1 MTTAAAQARYPLTQG
16 VNPWL
21 VTASVML
28 PTFMEV
34 LDTAIASV
42 ALPYIAGSLSASNS
56 EATWVLTSYLVAN
69 AVILPASNWF
79 ARRFGRKRFL
89 LFCVILFTI
98 ASFFCGAAP
107 SLGVILLARVLQG
120 AGGGALQPLSQSIL
134 LESFPISKRSMSM
147 AAYGLGIVVAPVIG
161 PTLGGWLTDTFS
173 WRYAFY
179 INIPVGILAVFM
191 ISRFVHDP
199 PYIKNA
205 KVGPFD
211 NIGFGLLMVW
221 TGALQIVLDK
231 GQEDD
236 WFGAIWVRWAVGAL
250 VVALIGWIWHS
261 WTHPRGL
268 VDLHVLRDRNFRT
281 GCFMIAMLG
290 MAIYI
295 TIAILPLY
303 YQEVLGYT
311 AFTAGLVVGPRG
323 IGSIIGSPV
332 VGLLGSR
339 IDNRLLLSGG
349 FLVFGI
355 CALTFGSVDLSTGPY
370 TLLIP
375 ITLTGFALSFVF
387 VPLATMTTSTIPR
400 EEMGNA
406 TGLFN
411 MLRNIGG
418 SIGISMATTALIRR
432 AALHQTQIGA
442 NVTSSTMVFQQKSA
456 AIATYLGHPPRR
468 SPGSLRHHGPAL
480 WVNGAASPPQVVCRC
495 LPLDR
500 APGVLLRRR
509 FLAFQKAQKERRPTA
524 RHALREDAILSFV
537 KEASLFENLGKY
549 LLVIAKIATCQAPP
563 RRRLPPDPPSLSP
576 CSTSSANTSPSTM
589 SCWLRSMPS
598 LSSNS
603 SFWASR

>member
-456 AIATYLGHPPRR
+456 AIATYLGHR
-468 SPGSLRHHGPAL
+468 L
-480 WVNGAASPPQVVCRC
+480 GAAQARS
-495 LPLDR
+495 
-500 APGVLLRRR
+500 GTMGLLYGLMEQQALLKSYVDVFRWTAL
-509 FLAFQKAQKERRPTA
+509 LAFFCAA
-524 RHALREDAILSFV
+524 
-537 KEASLFENLGKY
+537 ASWLFKKPKKN
-549 LLVIAKIATCQAPP
+549 AAPP
-563 RRRLPPDPPSLSP
+563 PG
-576 CSTSSANTSPSTM
+576 M
-589 SCWLRSMPS
+589 H
-598 LSSNS
+598 
-603 SFWASR
+603 

>member
-21 VTASVML
+21 VTISVML

-69 AVILPASNWF
+69 AIILPASNWF
-79 ARRFGRKRFL
+79 ARRWGRKRFL
-89 LFCVILFTI
+89 LICVTIFTV

-107 SLGVILLARVLQG
+107 SLGVILLARVVQG

-134 LESFPISKRSMSM
+134 LESFPIQKRSMSM
-147 AAYGLGIVVAPVIG
+147 AAYGLGIVLAPVLG

-179 INIPVGILAVFM
+179 INIPVGILAVIL

-205 KVGPFD
+205 KVGAFD
-211 NIGFGLLMVW
+211 NIGFGPLVVW

-236 WFGAIWVRWAVGAL
+236 WFGAAWVRWAVAAL
-250 VVALIGWIWHS
+250 VTALVLWIWHS
-261 WTHPRGL
+261 WTHPNGL
-268 VDLHVLRDRNFRT
+268 VDLHVLKDRNFRT
-281 GCFMIAMLG
+281 GCFLIAMLG
-290 MAIYI
+290 MCIYI

-311 AFTAGLVVGPRG
+311 AFTAGLVVFPRG
-323 IGSIIGSPV
+323 VGSFVGSPV
-332 VGLLGSR
+332 IGILGSR
-339 IDNRLLLSGG
+339 IDQRILLCAG
-349 FLVFGI
+349 FLGFGVCSLI
-355 CALTFGSVDLSTGPY
+355 FSMINLDIGPY

-387 VPLATMTTSTIPR
+387 VPMATLMMATIPR
-400 EEMGNA
+400 HEMGNA
-406 TGLFN
+406 TGLSN

-432 AALHQTQIGA
+432 ADLHQNELGA
-442 NVTSSTMVFQQKSA
+442 QLGSSNFVLQQKSA
-456 AIATYLGHPPRR
+456 AIAAYLGHRLGPAQGR
-468 SPGSLRHHGPAL
+468 PGSLGLIYGLMEQQSAL
-480 WVNGAASPPQVVCRC
+480 MAYVDVFRWTAVLAFFCAGAAWLFKKPIKHAK
-495 LPLDR
+495 LP
-500 APGVLLRRR
+500 PGV
-509 FLAFQKAQKERRPTA
+509 
-524 RHALREDAILSFV
+524 H
-537 KEASLFENLGKY
+537 
-549 LLVIAKIATCQAPP
+549 
-563 RRRLPPDPPSLSP
+563 
-576 CSTSSANTSPSTM
+576 
-589 SCWLRSMPS
+589 
-598 LSSNS
+598 
-603 SFWASR
+603 